1 MEQRYW
7 VRLLPRGVCPQ
18 PEGGA
23 PCLAVL
29 LEPQEAAVRSALR
42 VPASG
47 GGGGVWGGGAELGP
61 HPGVCRSTS

>member
-23 PCLAVL
+23 PCLAVVFYLTEAMRL
-29 LEPQEAAVRSALR
+29 LLSQYSYLGTEE
-42 VPASG
+42 G
-47 GGGGVWGGGAELGP
+47 GLANLNEL
-61 HPGVCRSTS
+61 